1 MAPNVNDTSRVP
13 RRILRAA
20 CQRFTALVALAA
32 LAAFVAC
39 ARTGLDPSELE
50 GDSARGGS
58 GAVWEIDAG
67 VEPTR
72 PVPTATSAPHSGEP
86 PSVCEPAPEIC
97 NLRDDDCNGR
107 IDDLPPVP
115 CPAGGFRYCVAGKES
130 ACPTPCESCV
140 PGSERICF
148 VSYCTFWGVQ
158 TCAADGRGFGPCR
171 EEHAPP
177 PCSRYSRDRDDR
189 KQLEQCCVEQGYCC
203 LDVEDLDKDG
213 DRREMLGRCDEVVC
227 R

>member
-1 MAPNVNDTSRVP
+1 MEPNVNDTSRVP

-20 CQRFTALVALAA
+20 CQRFVASNALIALVATG
-32 LAAFVAC
+32 AC

-50 GDSARGGS
+50 GAPTRGGS
-58 GAVWEIDAG
+58 ESVAEPDAS
-67 VEPTR
+67 VT
-72 PVPTATSAPHSGEP
+72 
-86 PSVCEPAPEIC
+86 PSVPSARPGAPEPCEPAPEIC

-107 IDDLPPVP
+107 VDDLPPVP
-115 CPAGGFRYCVAGKES
+115 CAAGGFRYCVAGKQS
-130 ACPTPCESCV
+130 ACPDRCETCV

-171 EEHAPP
+171 EEHAPS
-177 PCSRYSRDRDDR
+177 PCSRYSRTRDDLER
-189 KQLEQCCVEQGYCC
+189 LEQCCVEQGYCC
-203 LDVEDLDKDG
+203 VDARDLDEDG
-213 DRREMLGRCDEVVC
+213 DRREMLGRCDEVLC

>member
-1 MAPNVNDTSRVP
+1 MEPNVNDTSRVP

-20 CQRFTALVALAA
+20 CQRFVAAIALIAV
-32 LAAFVAC
+32 VAC
-39 ARTGLDPSELE
+39 ARTGLDPGELE
-50 GDSARGGS
+50 GEPTRGGS
-58 GAVWEIDAG
+58 ASVPEPDAN
-67 VEPTR
+67 VTPPVPSTR
-72 PVPTATSAPHSGEP
+72 PGDPTEGEP
-86 PSVCEPAPEIC
+86 AIECDPAPEIC
-97 NLRDDDCNGR
+97 NLRDDDCDGR

-115 CPAGGFRYCVAGKES
+115 CAAGGLQYCVAGKQS
-130 ACPTPCESCV
+130 ACPDRCETCV

-177 PCSRYSRDRDDR
+177 PCSRYAQRRDDL
-189 KQLEQCCVEQGYCC
+189 KQLEQCCVQQGYCC
-203 LDVEDLDKDG
+203 VDAEDIDKDG